1 MTMKNAPVSKT
12 KLQGPDDFSTV
23 WGYLKSVREAKGFT
37 IRVVIDLI
45 NKAVSEE
52 KLEPQ
57 AAISR
62 GYLSNLES
70 GKYLHPSPFKLKGL
84 AVAYNIPYE
93 LLLNKAG
100 YWDKTSKKVKEDA
113 TFTLMLKEVQDMTVR
128 ERQTVLDYI
137 EYVKSR
143 RNKKYD
149 KSPKKS

>member
-1 MTMKNAPVSKT
+1 MKNTSVSKT

-23 WGYLKSVREAKGFT
+23 WEYLKSVREAKGFT

-45 NKAVSEE
+45 NKAISEE
-52 KLEPQ
+52 KLEHQ

-70 GKYLHPSPFKLKGL
+70 GKYIHPSPFKLKGL

-143 RNKKYD
+143 RSKNYD
-149 KSPKKS
+149 KSPKKG

>member
-1 MTMKNAPVSKT
+1 MKNTPVPKT
-12 KLQGPDDFSTV
+12 KFQGPDDFGTV
-23 WGYLKSVREAKGFT
+23 WEYLRSVREAKGYT

-45 NKAVSEE
+45 KQAISEE
-52 KLEPQ
+52 KLEVQ

-84 AVAYNIPYE
+84 AEAYNIPYE

-100 YWDKTSKKVKEDA
+100 YWDETSKKVKEDA

-149 KSPKKS
+149 KSSKKG

>member
-1 MTMKNAPVSKT
+1 MKNKSVTKT
-12 KLQGPDDFSTV
+12 TLQGPDDFTTV
-23 WGYLKSVREAKGFT
+23 WEYLSSVREAKGYT
-37 IRVVIDLI
+37 IRVVIDSI
-45 NKAVSEE
+45 NQAISEE

-84 AVAYNIPYE
+84 AEAYNIPYE

-100 YWDKTSKKVKEDA
+100 YLDKTSKKIKEDA
-113 TFTLMLKEVQDMTVR
+113 AFTLMLKEVQDMTVR

-149 KSPKKS
+149 KSPKKG

>member
-1 MTMKNAPVSKT
+1 MKNTPVPKT
-12 KLQGPDDFSTV
+12 TLQGPDDFPTV
-23 WGYLKSVREAKGFT
+23 WEYLRSVREAKGYT
-37 IRVVIDLI
+37 IRVVINLI
-45 NKAVSEE
+45 NQAISKKE
-52 KLEPQ
+52 LEDQ

-70 GKYLHPSPFKLKGL
+70 GKYIHPSPFKLKGL

-143 RNKKYD
+143 RSKNYD
-149 KSPKKS
+149 KSPKKG

>member
-1 MTMKNAPVSKT
+1 MKNTPVPKT
-12 KLQGPDDFSTV
+12 TLQGPDDFPTV
-23 WGYLKSVREAKGFT
+23 WEYLRSVREAKGYT

-45 NKAVSEE
+45 NQSISKKE
-52 KLEPQ
+52 LEDQ

-70 GKYLHPSPFKLKGL
+70 GKYIHPSPFKLKGL

-143 RNKKYD
+143 RSKNYD
-149 KSPKKS
+149 KSPKKG

>member
-37 IRVVIDLI
+37 IRIVIDLI

-149 KSPKKS
+149 KSPKKG